1 VNPVVSSDVNSDL
14 IVDNVPVSFSIQWML
29 DGNPVAGAVDST
41 ITVLASGAYSVEI
54 ADTFGCVYQSAPLNV
69 GLGLN
74 AIESVVWSIAPNP
87 SDDFIQVKIDPSMK
101 VEVLVIH
108 DLAGRSVKTW
118 SWNGI
123 NTMNLDIQDLPAGSY
138 FLLLKSKYA
147 SWSRKIVVQ

>member
-1 VNPVVSSDVNSDL
+1 
-14 IVDNVPVSFSIQWML
+14 
-29 DGNPVAGAVDST
+29 
-41 ITVLASGAYSVEI
+41 
-54 ADTFGCVYQSAPLNV
+54 
-69 GLGLN
+69 
-74 AIESVVWSIAPNP
+74 VWSIAPNP